1 MSKMILDD
9 GFQQYLTEGAVL
21 TGAPGIP
28 MLMDLDNTS
37 IPKDLLPFSKAMSCK
52 DRRKYV
58 HFYMHDREFSRVLTG
73 THRYLNLL
81 KQYDG
86 VISPD
91 CTMLIHQAPCLQQTN
106 TYFNRAV
113 GFFFQRNGI
122 PVIPNIRWSDES
134 SFEYCFLGVPQ
145 GSIVCVS
152 THGCIRTKD
161 EKRMFKIGLDA
172 TLNAILPRAVLVHGF
187 MPEEIF
193 GEFLGQVEFHR
204 YPSQFE
210 LTHRKEGA

>member
-37 IPKDLLPFSKAMSCK
+37 IPKDLLPFSKAMPCK

-81 KQYDG
+81 K
-86 VISPD
+86 
-91 CTMLIHQAPCLQQTN
+91 
-106 TYFNRAV
+106 
-113 GFFFQRNGI
+113 
-122 PVIPNIRWSDES
+122 
-134 SFEYCFLGVPQ
+134 
-145 GSIVCVS
+145 
-152 THGCIRTKD
+152 
-161 EKRMFKIGLDA
+161 
-172 TLNAILPRAVLVHGF
+172 
-187 MPEEIF
+187 
-193 GEFLGQVEFHR
+193 
-204 YPSQFE
+204 
-210 LTHRKEGA
+210 